1 MDTNEPE
8 WGSIRDRVWGAML
21 FYHFI
26 WVVRECLKK
35 AVAPEQRP
43 NEGKE
48 TNSVYIW
55 GKNIRGRRTDS
66 VVALQLSGVRVLKTT
81 QDASEAAEQG

>member
-1 MDTNEPE
+1 MDTNESE
-8 WGSIRDRVWGAML
+8 WGSIGIVCEVLWNR
-21 FYHFI
+21 
-26 WVVRECLKK
+26 VRECLTK

-48 TNSVYIW
+48 TNCVYVW
-55 GKNIRGRRTDS
+55 AKNIHGRRTDS
-66 VVALQLSGVRVLKTT
+66 VVALQQSGVCVLKTT